1 MTRGQPVWMQAI
13 GKDLHLFSAM
23 VCRRLMDTLEKNGIS
38 DCTMAAASQVNLS
51 IGNVANA
58 ESKGGPMLD
67 PQQMLASA
75 LGGCARGDKAALR
88 LIFDSEGTRLMA
100 IAQRILRRHD
110 LAEEIVQDAFVQI
123 WRKAS
128 SYSPD
133 RGSARG
139 WIYAIVRNRA
149 LNALRDGKRWEL
161 SDGETLERLQDAAQD
176 TLPTDLFEE
185 LDRESNLRKCL
196 DQLDEKKRI
205 SILMAYVSGYTH
217 GEIAGRL
224 KVPLGTAKAWIKRGL
239 SSLRECMS

>member
-1 MTRGQPVWMQAI
+1 MQAI
-13 GKDLHLFSAM
+13 TKDLHLFSATA
-23 VCRRLMDTLEKNGIS
+23 CRRVMDTLEKNRIS
-38 DCTMAAASQVNLS
+38 ACTADVARQVKPPCGRAAKTA
-51 IGNVANA
+51 
-58 ESKGGPMLD
+58 SKGGRMLD

-88 LIFDSEGTRLMA
+88 LIFDHEGPRLLA
-100 IAQRILRRHD
+100 VAQRILRRND
-110 LAEEIVQDAFVQI
+110 LAEEIVQDAFMQI

-149 LNALRDGKRWEL
+149 LNALRDGRRWEL

-176 TLPTDLFEE
+176 TLATDLFEE
-185 LDRESNLRKCL
+185 LDRESSLRKCL
-196 DQLDEKKRI
+196 GQLDEKKRI
-205 SILMAYVSGYTH
+205 SILMAYVSGYTR